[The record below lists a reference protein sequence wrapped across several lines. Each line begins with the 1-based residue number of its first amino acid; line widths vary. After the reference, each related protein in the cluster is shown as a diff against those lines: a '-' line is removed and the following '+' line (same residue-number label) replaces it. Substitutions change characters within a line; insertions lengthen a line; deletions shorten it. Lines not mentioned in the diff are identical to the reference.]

1 MPAAA
6 VDKRQRIMQI
16 REVMTVLFLAVM
28 GWKDWKKKEIS
39 LLLTGTY
46 GIIGLAF
53 SIYAERP
60 LEDWLLPFWCEPDD
74 TGGKCSD
81 RWRDWNGRWLD
92 FSGTRNNAAYRNVCK
107 NGMYRNV
114 DRSGVC
120 GSPSGYMQ
128 KRTQDRNSTGAFLT
142 VWIAGRIIA
151 MKVRKGSFTI
161 EAACVMS
168 LVLITVM
175 GVLYLSF
182 FVHNRSWLTAAAY
195 EAALAGSIEG
205 VQKNGQ
211 IYEAASAKAQEL
223 GNVGFFGAENL
234 SYQVSDGKTVKVSYQ
249 ADTIAGFGGF
259 RWVLRTEGSS
269 KIIRPAQWIRK
280 VKAAS
285 EIVKDTE

>member
-60 LEDWLLPFWCEPDD
+60 LEDWLLPFGVSLMILAVSVL
-74 TGGKCSD
+74 TGGEI
-81 RWRDWNGRWLD
+81 
-92 FSGTRNNAAYRNVCK
+92 
-107 NGMYRNV
+107 RNV

-142 VWIAGRIIA
+142 VWISGRIIA

>member
-60 LEDWLLPFWCEPDD
+60 LEDWLLPFGVSLMILAVSVL
-74 TGGKCSD
+74 TGGEIGMGD
-81 RWRDWNGRWLD
+81 
-92 FSGTRNNAAYRNVCK
+92 GTRNNAAYRNVCK

-142 VWIAGRIIA
+142 VWISGRIIA

>member
-46 GIIGLAF
+46 GIVGLAF

-60 LEDWLLPFWCEPDD
+60 LEDWLLPFGVSLMILAVSVL
-74 TGGKCSD
+74 TGGEI
-81 RWRDWNGRWLD
+81 GM
-92 FSGTRNNAAYRNVCK
+92 GTRNNAAYRNVCK

-120 GSPSGYMQ
+120 GSPSGYIQ

-142 VWIAGRIIA
+142 VWISGRIIA

-211 IYEAASAKAQEL
+211 IYEVASAKAQEL

>member
-60 LEDWLLPFWCEPDD
+60 LEDWLLPFGVSLMILAVSVL
-74 TGGKCSD
+74 TGGEIGMGD
-81 RWRDWNGRWLD
+81 GWIFLAL
-92 FSGTRNNAAYRNVCK
+92 GTMLHTEMYVRMACIGMLIAAVYAGVLLVICK
-107 NGMYRNV
+107 
-114 DRSGVC
+114 
-120 GSPSGYMQ
+120 

-142 VWIAGRIIA
+142 VWISGRIIA
-151 MKVRKGSFTI
+151 MKARKGSFTI

-280 VKAAS
+280 VKVAS

>member
-60 LEDWLLPFWCEPDD
+60 LEDWLLPFGVSLMILAVSVL
-74 TGGKCSD
+74 TGGEIGMGD
-81 RWRDWNGRWLD
+81 GWIFLAL
-92 FSGTRNNAAYRNVCK
+92 GTMLHTEMYVRMACIGMLIAAVYAGVLLVICK
-107 NGMYRNV
+107 
-114 DRSGVC
+114 
-120 GSPSGYMQ
+120 

-142 VWIAGRIIA
+142 VWISGRIIA

>member
-60 LEDWLLPFWCEPDD
+60 LEDWLLPFGVSLMILAVSVL
-74 TGGKCSD
+74 TGGEIGMGD
-81 RWRDWNGRWLD
+81 GWIFLAL
-92 FSGTRNNAAYRNVCK
+92 GTMLHTEMYVRMACIGMLIAAVYAGVLLVICK
-107 NGMYRNV
+107 
-114 DRSGVC
+114 
-120 GSPSGYMQ
+120 

-142 VWIAGRIIA
+142 VWISGRIIA

-249 ADTIAGFGGF
+249 ADTIAGFGVF

>member
-1 MPAAA
+1 
-6 VDKRQRIMQI
+6 
-16 REVMTVLFLAVM
+16 
-28 GWKDWKKKEIS
+28 
-39 LLLTGTY
+39 
-46 GIIGLAF
+46 
-53 SIYAERP
+53 
-60 LEDWLLPFWCEPDD
+60 
-74 TGGKCSD
+74 
-81 RWRDWNGRWLD
+81 
-92 FSGTRNNAAYRNVCK
+92 
-107 NGMYRNV
+107 
-114 DRSGVC
+114 
-120 GSPSGYMQ
+120 
-128 KRTQDRNSTGAFLT
+128 
-142 VWIAGRIIA
+142 

-182 FVHNRSWLTAAAY
+182 FVHNRSWLDGCSDTK
-195 EAALAGSIEG
+195 AALAGSIEG

-211 IYEAASAKAQEL
+211 IYESASAKAQEL

>member
-60 LEDWLLPFWCEPDD
+60 LEDWLLPFGVSLMILAVSVL
-74 TGGKCSD
+74 TG
-81 RWRDWNGRWLD
+81 DWNGRWLD

-107 NGMYRNV
+107 NGMYRNI

-142 VWIAGRIIA
+142 VWISGRIIA

>member
-1 MPAAA
+1 
-6 VDKRQRIMQI
+6 
-16 REVMTVLFLAVM
+16 
-28 GWKDWKKKEIS
+28 
-39 LLLTGTY
+39 
-46 GIIGLAF
+46 
-53 SIYAERP
+53 
-60 LEDWLLPFWCEPDD
+60 
-74 TGGKCSD
+74 
-81 RWRDWNGRWLD
+81 
-92 FSGTRNNAAYRNVCK
+92 
-107 NGMYRNV
+107 
-114 DRSGVC
+114 
-120 GSPSGYMQ
+120 
-128 KRTQDRNSTGAFLT
+128 
-142 VWIAGRIIA
+142 

-223 GNVGFFGAENL
+223 RNVGFFGAENL

-285 EIVKDTE
+285 EIVKGTE